1 MMQCGLAGSVSPPR
15 WLPDGKAQICQILL
29 PCALLAFV
37 LFIFSPASPLDFSS
51 QALSLLF
58 RISNPYCCCC
68 LCREIHCQL
77 HHLGHQSSSSGLAI
91 GYQSPWDGIRL
102 TSHFS
107 SFCHPSEIIILWK
120 HRYYALSV
128 NRDFPNCQFYPKVH

>member
-51 QALSLLF
+51 QALPLLF
-58 RISNPYCCCC
+58 RHGSICANFFSKRKKSVFYVGNYGNYFMI
-68 LCREIHCQL
+68 LFLKQVYY
-77 HHLGHQSSSSGLAI
+77 LGNLGKKN
-91 GYQSPWDGIRL
+91 
-102 TSHFS
+102 FS
-107 SFCHPSEIIILWK
+107 APK
-120 HRYYALSV
+120 TKV
-128 NRDFPNCQFYPKVH
+128 NCS